1 MSEIYN
7 EGSIKRSEISHEMR
21 SAYLKYSMSVI
32 VGRALPDVRDG
43 LKPVH
48 RRILYSMYEQGVTH
62 DKPYKKSARSVGDIM
77 GKYHPHGDSAI
88 YDSLVRMAQDF
99 SMRYPFID
107 GHGNFGSIDGDSA
120 AAMRYTEARLDKFAL
135 EMMRDIDKDTVDFVP
150 NYDGE
155 EQEPAVLPA
164 VVPNLLLNG
173 SSGIA
178 VGMATNIP
186 PHNLVEVADGINALI
201 DNPELEIEQLLHYI
215 KGPDFPT
222 AGLILG
228 RQGIIDT
235 YKTGRGAIKMRAKTH
250 IEVTAKGR
258 QRIVVTELPYQ
269 VNKARLI
276 ERMAGLVRDKV
287 IEGIT
292 EIRDES
298 SRDGIRIVI
307 ELKSDA
313 VAKVILNRLYKHT
326 QMQDTFGAIM
336 IALVDGEPK
345 TLNLK
350 EILQCYIKHQ
360 QEVVVRRS
368 RFELAKAQERAH
380 ILEGLKIAIDFID
393 EVVATIRSAASPDEA
408 RTALMERFGL
418 SFKQASAILE
428 MRLRALTGLEHGKI
442 DAEYAELIK
451 TIAYLEQL
459 ISSERMILGVIKEQL
474 VGLKTRFGDERRTTI
489 VGDEGAPME
498 DEDLI
503 AQEDMVIT
511 ISHAGYI
518 KRLNL
523 NTYRQQKRGGRGV
536 TGMTTREEDFV
547 EQLFVASTHDY
558 LLIFTSRGRCFRL
571 KVHEIPEV
579 SRTAKGSA
587 LVNLLALDANEK
599 LRTVIPVRDL
609 NQQAYLVYATKKGVI
624 KKTAL
629 DQLNSRQ
636 NGINSINLDA
646 DDDLIAVLL
655 TEGSSDLLLCTQQG
669 MVCRFNEADVRP
681 MGRLARGIR
690 GITLTGDDSVVA
702 LTRAEEQSFLLV
714 VSEKGFGKRT
724 KLTLEN
730 YRRITRGGKGVHT
743 LRCNE
748 KTGPLVAA
756 MNVRESDEL
765 MLITKGGIVIRIK
778 AKDVSEQ
785 GRMTQGVTLINL
797 GAEDS
802 VVDVARVMTKDEE
815 SKQAAKTEGLEVR
828 DAEEDTAPTL
838 IVNPEAANNLLKRQ
852 MGQLLDRAEQDAKDD
867 NNDNNDNNDDK

>member
-7 EGSIKRSEISHEMR
+7 SGNIKRSEISHEMR
-21 SAYLKYSMSVI
+21 SAYLRYSMSVI

-48 RRILYSMYEQGVTH
+48 RRILYAMYEQGVTP

-120 AAMRYTEARLDKFAL
+120 AAMRYTEARLQKFAL
-135 EMMRDIDKDTVDFVP
+135 EMMRDIDKDTVDFMP

-155 EQEPAVLPA
+155 EQEPTVLPA
-164 VVPNLLLNG
+164 VVPNLLVNG

-186 PHNLVEVADGINALI
+186 THNLTEVCDGICAVI
-201 DNPELEIEQLLHYI
+201 DDPEIEIDELMHYI

-228 RQGIIDT
+228 TDGIKDA
-235 YKTGRGAIKMRAKTH
+235 YRTGRGAIRMRAKTH
-250 IEVTAKGR
+250 IEVTARGK

-276 ERMAGLVRDKV
+276 EKIAQLVRDKH

-292 EIRDES
+292 ELRDET
-298 SRDGIRIVI
+298 SRDGVRVVI
-307 ELKSDA
+307 ELRSDA
-313 VAKVILNRLYKHT
+313 VAQVILNRLYKHT

-345 TLNLK
+345 LLNLK
-350 EILQCYIKHQ
+350 QILECYIDHQ
-360 QEVVVRRS
+360 KQVVTRRS
-368 RFELAKAQERAH
+368 RFELARAQERAH
-380 ILEGLKIAIDFID
+380 ILEGLKIAIDYID
-393 EVVATIRSAASPDEA
+393 EVVATIRNAANPDEA
-408 RTALMERFGL
+408 RTKLMERFGL
-418 SFKQASAILE
+418 SFKQATAILE
-428 MRLRALTGLEHGKI
+428 MRLRALTGLEHSKI

-451 TIAYLEQL
+451 TIAYLEQVL
-459 ISSERMILGVIKEQL
+459 ASERMVLGIIKEQL
-474 VGLKTRFGDERRTTI
+474 IQLKNKFGDDRRTTI
-489 VGDEGAPME
+489 VGDEGEMS

-503 AQEDMVIT
+503 AEEDMVIT

-523 NTYRQQKRGGRGV
+523 NTYRQQRRGGRGV
-536 TGMTTREEDFV
+536 TGMTTRDEDFV
-547 EQLFVASTHDY
+547 EQMFIASTHDY

-579 SRTAKGSA
+579 SRTARGSA
-587 LVNLLALDANEK
+587 LVNLLALEGGEK
-599 LRTVIPVRDL
+599 LRTVIPIKSFD
-609 NQQAYLVYATKKGVI
+609 QGGYLVMATRAGIV

-629 DQLNSRQ
+629 DQYNSRN
-636 NGINSINLDA
+636 NGIIALTMDD
-646 DDDLIAVLL
+646 DDDLIAVML
-655 TEGSSDLLLCTQQG
+655 TDGNSDLMLSTAAGL
-669 MVCRFNEADVRP
+669 VIRFSETDVRP
-681 MGRLARGIR
+681 MGRVARGMK
-690 GITLTGDDSVVA
+690 GITLNKGDELVA
-702 LTRAEEQSFLLV
+702 MTKAEDMSYLMV

-724 KLTLEN
+724 PLSLEN

-748 KTGPLVAA
+748 KTGRLVAA
-756 MNVRESDEL
+756 MNVKDGDEL
-765 MLITKGGIVIRIK
+765 MLITKGGIIIRINTS
-778 AKDVSEQ
+778 DVSEQ

-797 GAEDS
+797 GEDDQ
-802 VVDVARVMTKDEE
+802 VMDVARVMTKEE
-815 SKQAAKTEGLEVR
+815 DAGSAKNAAQQVPDDSVAPAQLGLKQEIGDA
-828 DAEEDTAPTL
+828 AEEARQ
-838 IVNPEAANNLLKRQ
+838 ISLL
-852 MGQLLDRAEQDAKDD
+852 LERADADQKDK
-867 NNDNNDNNDDK
+867 DK

>member
-7 EGSIKRSEISHEMR
+7 HGNIRKSEISKEMR
-21 SAYLKYSMSVI
+21 SAYLRYSMSVI

-48 RRILYSMYEQGVTH
+48 RRILYGMYEQGVTP

-88 YDSLVRMAQDF
+88 YDSMVRLAQDF
-99 SMRYPFID
+99 SMRYPMID

-135 EMMRDIDKDTVDFVP
+135 EMMRDIDKDTVDFMP

-155 EQEPAVLPA
+155 EQEPVVLPA
-164 VVPNLLLNG
+164 VVPNLLVNG

-186 PHNLVEVADGINALI
+186 THNLSEVVDGICALI
-201 DNPELEIEQLLHYI
+201 DDPDIEVDGLMRYI

-228 RQGIIDT
+228 TDGIKDA
-235 YKTGRGAIKMRAKTH
+235 YRTGRGSIRMRAKTH
-250 IEVTAKGR
+250 IEVTAKGK
-258 QRIVVTELPYQ
+258 QRIVITELPYQ

-276 ERMAGLVRDKV
+276 EKIAQLVRDKQL
-287 IEGIT
+287 EGIT
-292 EIRDES
+292 ELRDET
-298 SRDGIRIVI
+298 SRDGVRVVI
-307 ELKSDA
+307 ELKADV
-313 VAKVILNRLYKHT
+313 VAQVMLNRLYKHT

-336 IALVDGEPK
+336 IALVDGVPQ

-350 EILQCYIKHQ
+350 QILECYVKHQ
-360 QEVVVRRS
+360 KEVVERRS
-368 RFELAKAQERAH
+368 RFDLAKAQERAH
-380 ILEGLKIAIDFID
+380 ILEGLKIAIDYID
-393 EVVATIRSAASPDEA
+393 EVVATIRNAANPEEA

-451 TIAYLEQL
+451 KIAYLEQVL
-459 ISSERMILGVIKEQL
+459 SSERMVLGIIKEQL
-474 VGLKTRFGDERRTTI
+474 LELKARFGDARRTTI
-489 VGDEGAPME
+489 VGDEGEMNE
-498 DEDLI
+498 EDLI

-523 NTYRQQKRGGRGV
+523 NTYRQQKRGGRGI
-536 TGMTTREEDFV
+536 TGMTTRDEDFV
-547 EQLFVASTHDY
+547 EQMFIASTHDY
-558 LLIFTSRGRCFRL
+558 LLIFTNRGRCFRL

-579 SRTAKGSA
+579 GRQAKGSA

-599 LRTVIPVRDL
+599 LRTVIPIKSFE
-609 NQQAYLVYATKKGVI
+609 QGGYLVMATRQGIV

-629 DQLNSRQ
+629 DQYNSRT
-636 NGINSINLDA
+636 NGILAISMDD
-646 DDDLIAVLL
+646 DDDLIAVML
-655 TEGSSDLLLCTQQG
+655 TDGNSDLMLSTAQG
-669 MVCRFNEADVRP
+669 FVIRFSETDARP
-681 MGRLARGIR
+681 MGRVTRGVRGIS
-690 GITLTGDDSVVA
+690 LNDGDSLVA
-702 LTRAEEQSFLLV
+702 MTRVEDRSYLLV
-714 VSEKGFGKRT
+714 VSENGFGKRT
-724 KLTLEN
+724 LLSDEN
-730 YRRITRGGKGVHT
+730 YRRIARGGKGVHT

-748 KTGPLVAA
+748 KTGPLVCA
-756 MNVRESDEL
+756 MNVKDGDEL
-765 MLITKGGIVIRIK
+765 MLITRGGIVIRINTS
-778 AKDVSEQ
+778 DISEQ

-797 GAEDS
+797 DENDC
-802 VVDVARVMTKDEE
+802 VVDVARVMTRDDDGDKVA
-815 SKQAAKTEGLEVR
+815 KIAKTSKVPVQAVEPDEPPRLKLKSEIDDAAAEAKQMAMLLE
-828 DAEEDTAPTL
+828 
-838 IVNPEAANNLLKRQ
+838 
-852 MGQLLDRAEQDAKDD
+852 RAEADAKDE
-867 NNDNNDNNDDK
+867 

>member
-7 EGSIKRSEISHEMR
+7 SGNIKRSEISHEMR
-21 SAYLKYSMSVI
+21 SAYLRYSMSVI
-32 VGRALPDVRDG
+32 IGRALPDVRDG

-48 RRILYSMYEQGVTH
+48 RRILYAMYEQGVTP

-77 GKYHPHGDSAI
+77 GKYHPHGNSAI

-99 SMRYPFID
+99 SMRYPLID

-120 AAMRYTEARLDKFAL
+120 AAMRYTEARLQRFAL
-135 EMMRDIDKDTVDFVP
+135 EMMRDIDKDTVDFMP

-155 EQEPAVLPA
+155 EQEPTVLPA
-164 VVPNLLLNG
+164 VVPNLLVNG

-186 PHNLVEVADGINALI
+186 THNLTEVCDGICALI
-201 DNPELEIEQLLHYI
+201 ENPEIEIDELMHYI

-228 RQGIIDT
+228 TDGIKDA
-235 YKTGRGAIKMRAKTH
+235 YRTGRGAIKMRAKTH
-250 IEVTAKGR
+250 IEVTARGK

-276 ERMAGLVRDKV
+276 EKIAQLVRDKQ

-292 EIRDES
+292 ELRDET
-298 SRDGIRIVI
+298 SRDGVRVVI

-313 VAKVILNRLYKHT
+313 VAQVILNRLYKHT

-345 TLNLK
+345 LLNLK
-350 EILQCYIKHQ
+350 QILECYINHQ
-360 QEVVVRRS
+360 KQVITRRS

-380 ILEGLKIAIDFID
+380 ILEGLKIAIDYID
-393 EVVATIRSAASPDEA
+393 EVVATIRNAANPDEA
-408 RTALMERFGL
+408 RTKLMERFGL
-418 SFKQASAILE
+418 SYKQATAILE

-451 TIAYLEQL
+451 TIAYLEQVL
-459 ISSERMILGVIKEQL
+459 SSERMVLGIIKEQL
-474 VGLKTRFGDERRTTI
+474 ITLKNKFGDDRRTTI
-489 VGDEGAPME
+489 VGDEGEMS

-503 AQEDMVIT
+503 AEEDMVIT

-523 NTYRQQKRGGRGV
+523 NTYRQQRRGGRGV
-536 TGMTTREEDFV
+536 TGMTTRDEDFV
-547 EQLFVASTHDY
+547 EQMFIASTHDY

-579 SRTAKGSA
+579 SRTARGSA
-587 LVNLLALDANEK
+587 LVNLLALEGGEK
-599 LRTVIPVRDL
+599 LRTVIPIKSFD
-609 NQQAYLVYATKKGVI
+609 QGGYLVMATRAGIV

-629 DQLNSRQ
+629 DQYNSRN
-636 NGINSINLDA
+636 NGIIALTMDDN
-646 DDDLIAVLL
+646 DDLIAAML
-655 TEGSSDLLLCTQQG
+655 TDGNSDLMLSTAAGL
-669 MVCRFNEADVRP
+669 VIRFSETGVRP
-681 MGRLARGIR
+681 MGRVARGMK
-690 GITLTGDDSVVA
+690 GITLNEGDELVA
-702 LTRAEEQSFLLV
+702 MTKAEDMSYLMV

-724 KLTLEN
+724 PLSLEN

-743 LRCNE
+743 MRCNE
-748 KTGPLVAA
+748 KTGRLVAA
-756 MNVRESDEL
+756 MNVKDGDEL
-765 MLITKGGIVIRIK
+765 MLITKGGIIIRINTS
-778 AKDVSEQ
+778 DVSEQ

-797 GAEDS
+797 DEDDQ
-802 VVDVARVMTKDEE
+802 VMDVARVMTKEE
-815 SKQAAKTEGLEVR
+815 EPASARNTAQQVPDDSVAPAQLGLKQEIDDT
-828 DAEEDTAPTL
+828 AEEARQ
-838 IVNPEAANNLLKRQ
+838 ISLL
-852 MGQLLDRAEQDAKDD
+852 LERAEADTKDQ
-867 NNDNNDNNDDK
+867 NN

>member
-7 EGSIKRSEISHEMR
+7 SGNIKRSEISHEMR
-21 SAYLKYSMSVI
+21 SAYLRYSMSVI

-48 RRILYSMYEQGVTH
+48 RRILYAMYEQGVTP

-120 AAMRYTEARLDKFAL
+120 AAMRYTEARLQKFAL
-135 EMMRDIDKDTVDFVP
+135 EMMRDIDKDTVDFMP

-155 EQEPAVLPA
+155 EQEPTVLPA
-164 VVPNLLLNG
+164 VVPNLLVNG

-186 PHNLVEVADGINALI
+186 THNLNEVCDGICAVI
-201 DNPELEIEQLLHYI
+201 DNPEIEIDELMHYI

-228 RQGIIDT
+228 TDGIKDA
-235 YKTGRGAIKMRAKTH
+235 YRTGRGAIKMRAKTH
-250 IEVTAKGR
+250 IEVTTRGK

-276 ERMAGLVRDKV
+276 EKIAQLVRDKQ

-292 EIRDES
+292 ELRDET
-298 SRDGIRIVI
+298 SRDGVRVVI
-307 ELKSDA
+307 ELKADA
-313 VAKVILNRLYKHT
+313 VAQVILNRLYKHT

-336 IALVDGEPK
+336 IALVDGEPR

-350 EILQCYIKHQ
+350 QILECYIDHQ
-360 QEVVVRRS
+360 KQVVTRRS
-368 RFELAKAQERAH
+368 RFELARAQERAH
-380 ILEGLKIAIDFID
+380 ILEGLKIAIDYID
-393 EVVATIRSAASPDEA
+393 EVVATIRNAANPEEA
-408 RTALMERFGL
+408 RTKLMERFGL
-418 SFKQASAILE
+418 SFKQATAILE

-451 TIAYLEQL
+451 TIAYLEQVL
-459 ISSERMILGVIKEQL
+459 SSERMVLGIIKEQL
-474 VGLKTRFGDERRTTI
+474 IQLKNKFGDDRRTTI
-489 VGDEGAPME
+489 VGDEGEMS

-503 AQEDMVIT
+503 AEEDMVIT

-523 NTYRQQKRGGRGV
+523 NTYRQQRRGGRGV
-536 TGMTTREEDFV
+536 TGMTTRDEDFV
-547 EQLFVASTHDY
+547 EQMFIASTHDY
-558 LLIFTSRGRCFRL
+558 LLIFTNRGRCFRL

-579 SRTAKGSA
+579 SRTARGSA
-587 LVNLLALDANEK
+587 LVNLLALEGGEK
-599 LRTVIPVRDL
+599 LRTVIPIKSFD
-609 NQQAYLVYATKKGVI
+609 QGGYLVMATRAGIV

-629 DQLNSRQ
+629 DQYHSRN
-636 NGINSINLDA
+636 NGIIALNLDEN
-646 DDDLIAVLL
+646 DDLIAVML
-655 TEGSSDLLLCTQQG
+655 TDGNSDLMLSTAAGL
-669 MVCRFNEADVRP
+669 VIRFSETDVRP
-681 MGRLARGIR
+681 MGRVARGMK
-690 GITLTGDDSVVA
+690 GITLNPGDEVVA
-702 LTRAEEQSFLLV
+702 MTKAEDMSYLMV

-724 KLTLEN
+724 PLSLEN

-748 KTGPLVAA
+748 KTGRLVAA
-756 MNVRESDEL
+756 MNVKDGDEL
-765 MLITKGGIVIRIK
+765 MLITKGGIIIRINTS
-778 AKDVSEQ
+778 DVSEQ

-797 GAEDS
+797 DENDQ
-802 VVDVARVMTKDEE
+802 VMDVARVMTKEE
-815 SKQAAKTEGLEVR
+815 DAGNAKNAAQQVPDDSVAPAQLGLKQEIDDTAEEVR
-828 DAEEDTAPTL
+828 Q
-838 IVNPEAANNLLKRQ
+838 ISLL
-852 MGQLLDRAEQDAKDD
+852 LERAEADQKDKD
-867 NNDNNDNNDDK
+867 Q

>member
-7 EGSIKRSEISHEMR
+7 SGNIKRSEISHEMR
-21 SAYLKYSMSVI
+21 SAYLRYSMSVI
-32 VGRALPDVRDG
+32 IGRALPDVRDG

-48 RRILYSMYEQGVTH
+48 RRILYAMYEQGVTP

-77 GKYHPHGDSAI
+77 SKYHPHGDSAI

-99 SMRYPFID
+99 SMRYPLID

-120 AAMRYTEARLDKFAL
+120 AAMRYTEARLQRFAL
-135 EMMRDIDKDTVDFVP
+135 EMMRDIDKDTVDFMP

-155 EQEPAVLPA
+155 EQEPTVLPA
-164 VVPNLLLNG
+164 VVPNLLVNG

-186 PHNLVEVADGINALI
+186 THNLTEVCDGICALI
-201 DNPELEIEQLLHYI
+201 ENPEIEIDELMHYI

-228 RQGIIDT
+228 TDGIKDA
-235 YKTGRGAIKMRAKTH
+235 YRTGRGAIKMRAKTH
-250 IEVTAKGR
+250 IEVTARGK

-276 ERMAGLVRDKV
+276 EKIAQLVRDKQ

-292 EIRDES
+292 ELRDET
-298 SRDGIRIVI
+298 SRDGVRVVI

-313 VAKVILNRLYKHT
+313 VAQVILNRLYKHT

-345 TLNLK
+345 LLNLK
-350 EILQCYIKHQ
+350 QILECYINHQ
-360 QEVVVRRS
+360 KQVITRRS

-380 ILEGLKIAIDFID
+380 ILEGLKIAIDYID
-393 EVVATIRSAASPDEA
+393 EVVATIRNAANPDEA
-408 RTALMERFGL
+408 RTKLMERFGL
-418 SFKQASAILE
+418 SYKQATAILE

-451 TIAYLEQL
+451 TIAYLEQVL
-459 ISSERMILGVIKEQL
+459 SSERMVLGIIKEQL
-474 VGLKTRFGDERRTTI
+474 ITLKNKFGDDRRTTI
-489 VGDEGAPME
+489 VGDEGEMS

-503 AQEDMVIT
+503 AEEDMVIT

-523 NTYRQQKRGGRGV
+523 NTYRQQRRGGRGV
-536 TGMTTREEDFV
+536 TGMTTRDEDFV
-547 EQLFVASTHDY
+547 EQMFIASTHDY

-579 SRTAKGSA
+579 SRTARGSA
-587 LVNLLALDANEK
+587 LVNLLALEGGEK
-599 LRTVIPVRDL
+599 LRTVIPIKSFD
-609 NQQAYLVYATKKGVI
+609 QGGYLVMATRAGIV

-629 DQLNSRQ
+629 DQYNSRN
-636 NGINSINLDA
+636 NGIIALTMDDN
-646 DDDLIAVLL
+646 DDLIAAML
-655 TEGSSDLLLCTQQG
+655 TDGNSDLMLSTAAGL
-669 MVCRFNEADVRP
+669 VIRFSETGVRP
-681 MGRLARGIR
+681 MGRVARGMK
-690 GITLTGDDSVVA
+690 GITLNEGDELVA
-702 LTRAEEQSFLLV
+702 MTKAEDMSYLMV

-724 KLTLEN
+724 PLSLEN

-743 LRCNE
+743 MRCNE
-748 KTGPLVAA
+748 KTGRLVAA
-756 MNVRESDEL
+756 MNVKDGDEL
-765 MLITKGGIVIRIK
+765 MLITKGGIIIRINTS
-778 AKDVSEQ
+778 DVSEQ

-797 GAEDS
+797 DEDDQ
-802 VVDVARVMTKDEE
+802 VMDVARVMTKEE
-815 SKQAAKTEGLEVR
+815 EPASARNTAQQVPDDSVAPAQLGLKQEIDDT
-828 DAEEDTAPTL
+828 AEEARQ
-838 IVNPEAANNLLKRQ
+838 ISLL
-852 MGQLLDRAEQDAKDD
+852 LERAEADTKDQ
-867 NNDNNDNNDDK
+867 NN

>member
-7 EGSIKRSEISHEMR
+7 DGNIKRSEISKEMR
-21 SAYLKYSMSVI
+21 SAYLRYSMSVI

-48 RRILYSMYEQGVTH
+48 RRILYGMYEQGVTP

-88 YDSLVRMAQDF
+88 YDSMVRMAQDF
-99 SMRYPFID
+99 SMRYPMID

-155 EQEPAVLPA
+155 EQEPSVLPA
-164 VVPNLLLNG
+164 VVPNLLVNG

-186 PHNLVEVADGINALI
+186 THNLSEVVDGICALI
-201 DNPELEIEQLLHYI
+201 DNPEIEIDELMQHI

-228 RQGIIDT
+228 RDGIKDA
-235 YKTGRGAIKMRAKTH
+235 YRTGRGAIRMRAKTH
-250 IEVTAKGR
+250 IEVTAKGK

-276 ERMAGLVRDKV
+276 EKIAQLVRDKQ

-292 EIRDES
+292 ELRDET
-298 SRDGIRIVI
+298 SRDGIRVVI
-307 ELKSDA
+307 ELRSDA
-313 VAKVILNRLYKHT
+313 VAQIILNRLYKHT

-336 IALVDGEPK
+336 IALVDGVPQ

-350 EILQCYIKHQ
+350 QILECYIKHQ
-360 QEVVVRRS
+360 KEIVERRS

-380 ILEGLKIAIDFID
+380 ILEGLKIAIDYID
-393 EVVATIRSAASPDEA
+393 EVVATIRNAANPEEA

-451 TIAYLEQL
+451 TIAYLEQVL
-459 ISSERMILGVIKEQL
+459 ASERMVLGIIREQ
-474 VGLKTRFGDERRTTI
+474 VVNLKNKFGDERRTTI
-489 VGDEGAPME
+489 VGDEGEMN

-523 NTYRQQKRGGRGV
+523 NTYRQQRRGGRGI
-536 TGMTTREEDFV
+536 TGMTTRDEDFV
-547 EQLFVASTHDY
+547 EQLFIASTHDY
-558 LLIFTSRGRCFRL
+558 LLIFTNRGRCFRL

-579 SRTAKGSA
+579 GRTARGSA
-587 LVNLLALDANEK
+587 LVNLLALTPDEK
-599 LRTVIPVRDL
+599 LRTVIPIKSFE
-609 NQQAYLVYATKKGVI
+609 QGGYLVMATRAGIV

-629 DQLNSRQ
+629 DQYNSRT
-636 NGINSINLDA
+636 NGIIALTMDD
-646 DDDLIAVLL
+646 DDDLIAVML
-655 TEGSSDLLLCTQQG
+655 TDGNSDLMLSTAQG
-669 MVCRFNEADVRP
+669 LVIRFSETDVRP
-681 MGRLARGIR
+681 MGRTARGLK
-690 GITLTGDDSVVA
+690 GITLNKDDRLVA
-702 LTRAEEQSFLLV
+702 MTRAEERSFLLV
-714 VSEKGFGKRT
+714 VSENGFGKRT
-724 KLTLEN
+724 ALSLDN

-748 KTGPLVAA
+748 KTGPLVCA
-756 MNVRESDEL
+756 MNVKEGDEL
-765 MLITKGGIVIRIK
+765 MLITKGGIIIRINTSGI
-778 AKDVSEQ
+778 SEQ
-785 GRMTQGVTLINL
+785 GRMTQGVTLMNL
-797 GAEDS
+797 GADDK
-802 VVDVARVMTKDEE
+802 VVDVARVMTK
-815 SKQAAKTEGLEVR
+815 
-828 DAEEDTAPTL
+828 EEDTAAGAAPAAKPAEEDKPAKL
-838 IVNPEAANNLLKRQ
+838 SLKADVDNAVEEARQLSMLLE
-852 MGQLLDRAEQDAKDD
+852 RAEADAE
-867 NNDNNDNNDDK
+867 DKE

>member
-7 EGSIKRSEISHEMR
+7 EGNIRKSEISKEMR
-21 SAYLKYSMSVI
+21 SAYLRYSMSVI

-48 RRILYSMYEQGVTH
+48 RRILYGMYEQGVTP

-88 YDSLVRMAQDF
+88 YDSMVRLAQDF
-99 SMRYPFID
+99 SMRYPMID

-135 EMMRDIDKDTVDFVP
+135 EMMRDIDKDTVDFMP

-155 EQEPAVLPA
+155 EQEPVVLPA
-164 VVPNLLLNG
+164 VVPNLLVNG

-186 PHNLVEVADGINALI
+186 PHNLTEVVNGICALI
-201 DNPELEIEQLLHYI
+201 DNPEIEVDELMHYI

-228 RQGIIDT
+228 SDGIRDA
-235 YKTGRGAIKMRAKTH
+235 YRTGRGSIRMRAKTH
-250 IEVTAKGR
+250 IEVTARGK
-258 QRIVVTELPYQ
+258 QRIVITELPYQ

-276 ERMAGLVRDKV
+276 EKIAQLVRDKQL
-287 IEGIT
+287 EGIT
-292 EIRDES
+292 ELRDET
-298 SRDGIRIVI
+298 SRDGVRVVI
-307 ELKSDA
+307 ELKADV
-313 VAKVILNRLYKHT
+313 VAQVMLNRLYKHT

-336 IALVDGEPK
+336 IALVDGVPQ

-350 EILQCYIKHQ
+350 QILECYVKHQ
-360 QEVVVRRS
+360 KVVVERRS

-380 ILEGLKIAIDFID
+380 ILEGLKIAIDYID
-393 EVVATIRSAASPDEA
+393 EVVATIRNAANPEEA

-442 DAEYAELIK
+442 DAEYADLIK
-451 TIAYLEQL
+451 KIAYLEQVL
-459 ISSERMILGVIKEQL
+459 SSERMVLGIIKEQL
-474 VGLKTRFGDERRTTI
+474 IELKNKFGDERRTTI
-489 VGDEGAPME
+489 VGDEGEMNE
-498 DEDLI
+498 EDLI

-523 NTYRQQKRGGRGV
+523 NTYRQQKRGGRGI
-536 TGMTTREEDFV
+536 TGMTTRDEDFV
-547 EQLFVASTHDY
+547 EQMFIASTHDY
-558 LLIFTSRGRCFRL
+558 LLIFTDRGRCFRL

-599 LRTVIPVRDL
+599 LRTVIPIKSFD
-609 NQQAYLVYATKKGVI
+609 QGGYLMMATRGGIV

-629 DQLNSRQ
+629 DQYNSRT
-636 NGINSINLDA
+636 NGILAITMDD
-646 DDDLIAVLL
+646 DDDLIAVML
-655 TEGSSDLLLCTQQG
+655 TDGNSDLMLSTAQG
-669 MVCRFNEADVRP
+669 FVIRFSETDVRP
-681 MGRLARGIR
+681 MGRVTRGVK
-690 GITLTGDDSVVA
+690 GISLNDGDSLVA
-702 LTRAEEQSFLLV
+702 MTKVEDHSYLLV
-714 VSEKGFGKRT
+714 VSENGFGKRT
-724 KLTLEN
+724 ELSDEN
-730 YRRITRGGKGVHT
+730 YRRIARGGKGVHT

-748 KTGPLVAA
+748 KTGELVCA
-756 MNVRESDEL
+756 MNVKEGDEL
-765 MLITKGGIVIRIK
+765 MLITRGGIVIRINT
-778 AKDVSEQ
+778 ADISEQ

-797 GAEDS
+797 DEDDC
-802 VVDVARVMTKDEE
+802 VMDVARVLTKDEAGD
-815 SKQAAKTEGLEVR
+815 KAAKVAKTAKVPVQTVEPDEPTKLGLKSEID
-828 DAEEDTAPTL
+828 DAA
-838 IVNPEAANNLLKRQ
+838 VEAKQISMLLE
-852 MGQLLDRAEQDAKDD
+852 RAEADAKDE
-867 NNDNNDNNDDK
+867 

>member
-7 EGSIKRSEISHEMR
+7 SGNIKRSEISHEMR
-21 SAYLKYSMSVI
+21 SAYLRYSMSVI
-32 VGRALPDVRDG
+32 IGRALPDVRDG

-48 RRILYSMYEQGVTH
+48 RRILYAMYEQGVTP

-99 SMRYPFID
+99 SMRYPLID

-120 AAMRYTEARLDKFAL
+120 AAMRYTEARLQRFAL
-135 EMMRDIDKDTVDFVP
+135 EMMRDIDKDTVDFMP

-155 EQEPAVLPA
+155 EQEPTVLPA
-164 VVPNLLLNG
+164 VVPNLLVNG

-186 PHNLVEVADGINALI
+186 THNLTEVCDGICALI
-201 DNPELEIEQLLHYI
+201 ENPEIEIDELMHYI

-228 RQGIIDT
+228 TDGIKDA
-235 YKTGRGAIKMRAKTH
+235 YRTGRGAIKMRAKTH
-250 IEVTAKGR
+250 IEVTARGK

-276 ERMAGLVRDKV
+276 EKIAQLVRDKQ

-292 EIRDES
+292 ELRDET
-298 SRDGIRIVI
+298 SRDGVRVVI

-313 VAKVILNRLYKHT
+313 VAQVILNRLYKHT

-345 TLNLK
+345 LLNLK
-350 EILQCYIKHQ
+350 QILECYINHQ
-360 QEVVVRRS
+360 KQVITRRS

-380 ILEGLKIAIDFID
+380 ILEGLKIAIDYID
-393 EVVATIRSAASPDEA
+393 EVVATIRNAANPDEA
-408 RTALMERFGL
+408 RTKLMERFGL
-418 SFKQASAILE
+418 SYKQATAILE

-451 TIAYLEQL
+451 TIAYLEQVL
-459 ISSERMILGVIKEQL
+459 SSERMVLGIIKEQL
-474 VGLKTRFGDERRTTI
+474 ITLKNKFGDDRRTTI
-489 VGDEGAPME
+489 VGDEGEMS

-503 AQEDMVIT
+503 AEEDMVIT

-523 NTYRQQKRGGRGV
+523 NTYRQQRRGGRGV
-536 TGMTTREEDFV
+536 TGMTTRDEDFV
-547 EQLFVASTHDY
+547 EQMFIASTHDY

-579 SRTAKGSA
+579 SRTARGSA
-587 LVNLLALDANEK
+587 LVNLLALEGGEK
-599 LRTVIPVRDL
+599 LRTVIPIKSFD
-609 NQQAYLVYATKKGVI
+609 QGGYLVMATRAGIV

-629 DQLNSRQ
+629 DQYNSRN
-636 NGINSINLDA
+636 NGIIALTMDDN
-646 DDDLIAVLL
+646 DDLIAAML
-655 TEGSSDLLLCTQQG
+655 TDGNSDLMLSTAAGL
-669 MVCRFNEADVRP
+669 VIRFSETGVRP
-681 MGRLARGIR
+681 MGRVARGMK
-690 GITLTGDDSVVA
+690 GITLNEGDELVA
-702 LTRAEEQSFLLV
+702 MTKAEDMSYLMV

-724 KLTLEN
+724 PLSLEN

-743 LRCNE
+743 MRCNE
-748 KTGPLVAA
+748 KTGRLVAA
-756 MNVRESDEL
+756 MNVKDGDEL
-765 MLITKGGIVIRIK
+765 MLITKGGIIIRINTS
-778 AKDVSEQ
+778 DVSEQ

-797 GAEDS
+797 DEDDQ
-802 VVDVARVMTKDEE
+802 VMDVARVMTKEE
-815 SKQAAKTEGLEVR
+815 EPASARNTAQQVPDDSVAPAQLGLKQEIDDT
-828 DAEEDTAPTL
+828 AEEARQ
-838 IVNPEAANNLLKRQ
+838 ISLL
-852 MGQLLDRAEQDAKDD
+852 LERAEADTKDQ
-867 NNDNNDNNDDK
+867 NN

>member
-7 EGSIKRSEISHEMR
+7 SGNIKRSEISHEMR
-21 SAYLKYSMSVI
+21 SAYLRYSMSVI
-32 VGRALPDVRDG
+32 IGRALPDVRDG

-48 RRILYSMYEQGVTH
+48 RRILYAMYEQGVTP

-77 GKYHPHGDSAI
+77 GKYHPHGDLAI

-99 SMRYPFID
+99 SMRYPLID

-120 AAMRYTEARLDKFAL
+120 AAMRYTEARLQRFAL
-135 EMMRDIDKDTVDFVP
+135 EMMRDIDKDTVDFMP

-155 EQEPAVLPA
+155 EQEPTVLPA
-164 VVPNLLLNG
+164 VVPNLLVNG

-186 PHNLVEVADGINALI
+186 THNLTEVCDGICALI
-201 DNPELEIEQLLHYI
+201 ENPEIEIDELMHYI

-228 RQGIIDT
+228 TDGIKDA
-235 YKTGRGAIKMRAKTH
+235 YRTGRGAIKMRAKTH
-250 IEVTAKGR
+250 IEVTARGK

-276 ERMAGLVRDKV
+276 EKIAQLVRDKQ

-292 EIRDES
+292 ELRDET
-298 SRDGIRIVI
+298 SRDGVRVVI

-313 VAKVILNRLYKHT
+313 VAQVILNRLYKHT

-345 TLNLK
+345 LLNLK
-350 EILQCYIKHQ
+350 QILECYINHQ
-360 QEVVVRRS
+360 KQVITRRS

-380 ILEGLKIAIDFID
+380 ILEGLKIAIDYID
-393 EVVATIRSAASPDEA
+393 EVVATIRNAANPDEA
-408 RTALMERFGL
+408 RTKLMERFGL
-418 SFKQASAILE
+418 SYKQATAILE

-451 TIAYLEQL
+451 TIAYLEQVL
-459 ISSERMILGVIKEQL
+459 SSERMILGIIKEQL
-474 VGLKTRFGDERRTTI
+474 ITLKNKFGDDRRTTI
-489 VGDEGAPME
+489 VGDEGEMS

-503 AQEDMVIT
+503 AEEDMVIT

-523 NTYRQQKRGGRGV
+523 NTYRQQRRGGRGV
-536 TGMTTREEDFV
+536 TGMTTRDEDFV
-547 EQLFVASTHDY
+547 EQMFIASTHDY

-579 SRTAKGSA
+579 SRTARGSA
-587 LVNLLALDANEK
+587 LVNLLALEGGEK
-599 LRTVIPVRDL
+599 LRTVIPIKSFD
-609 NQQAYLVYATKKGVI
+609 QGGYLVMATRAGIV

-629 DQLNSRQ
+629 DQYNSRN
-636 NGINSINLDA
+636 NGIIALTMDDN
-646 DDDLIAVLL
+646 DDLIAAML
-655 TEGSSDLLLCTQQG
+655 TDGNSDLMLSTAAGL
-669 MVCRFNEADVRP
+669 VIRFSETGVRP
-681 MGRLARGIR
+681 MGRVARGMK
-690 GITLTGDDSVVA
+690 GITLNEGDELVA
-702 LTRAEEQSFLLV
+702 MTKAEDMSYLMV

-724 KLTLEN
+724 PLSLEN

-743 LRCNE
+743 MRCNE
-748 KTGPLVAA
+748 KTGRLVAA
-756 MNVRESDEL
+756 MNVKDGDEL
-765 MLITKGGIVIRIK
+765 MLITKGGIIIRINTS
-778 AKDVSEQ
+778 DVSEQ

-797 GAEDS
+797 DEDDQ
-802 VVDVARVMTKDEE
+802 VMDVARVMTKEE
-815 SKQAAKTEGLEVR
+815 EPASARNTAQQVPDDSVAPAQLGLKQDIDDT
-828 DAEEDTAPTL
+828 AEEAHQ
-838 IVNPEAANNLLKRQ
+838 ISLL
-852 MGQLLDRAEQDAKDD
+852 LERAETDRKDQ
-867 NNDNNDNNDDK
+867 NN